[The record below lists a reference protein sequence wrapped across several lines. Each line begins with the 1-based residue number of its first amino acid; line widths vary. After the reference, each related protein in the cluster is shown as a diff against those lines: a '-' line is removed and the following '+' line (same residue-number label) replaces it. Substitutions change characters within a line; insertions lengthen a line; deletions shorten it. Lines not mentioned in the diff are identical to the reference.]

1 MKPDDYIKQL
11 EDLKSKYGNV
21 DVKVNKTFECMD
33 LSINDTYSDPEEP
46 YFDYEQM
53 NALLCIANI
62 KVLNK
67 ETYMISEG
75 WNG

>member
-1 MKPDDYIKQL
+1 MKLDDYIKHLQ
-11 EDLKSKYGNV
+11 ELKSKYGNV
-21 DVKVNKTFECMD
+21 DVKVNETFECTD
-33 LSINDTYSDPEEP
+33 LSINDTYSDPEEQ

-67 ETYMISEG
+67 ETNMFSVG
-75 WNG
+75 